1 MKTRKDRQIKS
12 EKKTI
17 KDEVLRDFQ
26 ENMNT
31 AKELGKSYMPTGQLR
46 YYLSDGKYSTYAG
59 RVIDKYCQERGI
71 IVKRIGATTLDRNWE
86 GEEIHKNMRV
96 FIWN

>member
-1 MKTRKDRQIKS
+1 MQTRKDRQSKS

-17 KDEVLRDFQ
+17 KDEVIKDF
-26 ENMNT
+26 ENNMKR
-31 AKELGKSYMPTGQLR
+31 AKELGKSYMPTGLLK
-46 YYLSDGKYSTYAG
+46 YYLNDGKYSTYMG
-59 RVIDKYCQERGI
+59 RVIVKYCQEHGI
-71 IVKRIGATTLDRNWE
+71 LIKRIGSTDLDRQWE